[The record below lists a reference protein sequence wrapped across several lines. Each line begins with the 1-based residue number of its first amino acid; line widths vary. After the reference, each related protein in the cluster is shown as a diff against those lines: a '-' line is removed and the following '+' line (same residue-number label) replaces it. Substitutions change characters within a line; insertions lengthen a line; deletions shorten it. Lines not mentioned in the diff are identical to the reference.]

1 VWAERFNG
9 DTADLF
15 ALQDEITSRVAIEL
29 NIGLVRAEAA
39 RPKAS
44 LDVLDCIFRGRAVWL
59 KPPSRDNDSE
69 GIDLFKRALARDPD
83 SAEAQNWLALALL
96 GRVLGERSGSS
107 AADIARAEGLV
118 AQALPTS
125 PNSPLAHYAKGN
137 LLRAKRRYA
146 DAIPEYE
153 VVIAL
158 DRNSA
163 SAYASLGQC
172 KFFTGSLE
180 EVVPLVE
187 RAIRLS
193 PRDRGL
199 GFWYGIIG
207 RNYLLQ
213 SRTDDAIF
221 WSEKARSAA
230 PDHPFPHTLL
240 ASAYGLKGESER
252 AVGELAEWRRLFGK
266 PERLSSIAQLKA
278 TSYLGVPKIRAL
290 FEATYFAGLRLAGMP
305 EE

>member
-1 VWAERFNG
+1 VRYLLEGSVRRLGNQIRVNAQLIDAETDAHVWAERFNG

-29 NIGLVRAEAA
+29 DIGLVRAEAA

-44 LDVLDCIFRGRAVWL
+44 LDVLDCIFRGRAAWL

-69 GIDLFKRALARDPD
+69 GIDLFKRALARDPN

-96 GRVLGERSGSS
+96 GRVLGERSSS
-107 AADIARAEGLV
+107 SEADIARAEGLV
-118 AQALPTS
+118 AQALTRS
-125 PNSPLAHYAKGN
+125 PNSPLAHYTKGN

-172 KFFTGSLE
+172 KFFTG
-180 EVVPLVE
+180 
-187 RAIRLS
+187 
-193 PRDRGL
+193 
-199 GFWYGIIG
+199 
-207 RNYLLQ
+207 
-213 SRTDDAIF
+213 
-221 WSEKARSAA
+221 
-230 PDHPFPHTLL
+230 
-240 ASAYGLKGESER
+240 
-252 AVGELAEWRRLFGK
+252 
-266 PERLSSIAQLKA
+266 
-278 TSYLGVPKIRAL
+278 
-290 FEATYFAGLRLAGMP
+290 
-305 EE
+305 

>member
-1 VWAERFNG
+1 
-9 DTADLF
+9 
-15 ALQDEITSRVAIEL
+15 
-29 NIGLVRAEAA
+29 
-39 RPKAS
+39 
-44 LDVLDCIFRGRAVWL
+44 
-59 KPPSRDNDSE
+59 
-69 GIDLFKRALARDPD
+69 
-83 SAEAQNWLALALL
+83 
-96 GRVLGERSGSS
+96 
-107 AADIARAEGLV
+107 
-118 AQALPTS
+118 
-125 PNSPLAHYAKGN
+125 
-137 LLRAKRRYA
+137 
-146 DAIPEYE
+146 
-153 VVIAL
+153 
-158 DRNSA
+158 
-163 SAYASLGQC
+163 
-172 KFFTGSLE
+172 
-180 EVVPLVE
+180 VVPLVE

-240 ASAYGLKGESER
+240 ASAFGLKGESER
-252 AVGELAEWRRLFGK
+252 AVRELAEWRRLFGK